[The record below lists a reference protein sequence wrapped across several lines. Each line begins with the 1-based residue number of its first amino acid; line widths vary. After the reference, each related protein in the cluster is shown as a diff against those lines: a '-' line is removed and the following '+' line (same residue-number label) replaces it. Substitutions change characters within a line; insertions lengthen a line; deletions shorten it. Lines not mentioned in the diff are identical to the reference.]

1 MKDKLKLVGKVIST
15 VSILIL
21 IIIVVIAV
29 ILMVIEI
36 LCPQSEKFIHYGDE
50 NYTFISAEVESG
62 RYSTTYNGSITIED
76 YDKWTNGESGTI
88 IVYNLRNEMISRI
101 SINHIISI
109 VNYGS
114 APTVENIP
122 LKYY

>member
-1 MKDKLKLVGKVIST
+1 MKDKLKLAGKVIST

-21 IIIVVIAV
+21 LITLV
-29 ILMVIEI
+29 ILILMLGVKL
-36 LCPQSEKFIHYGDE
+36 LCPEPKKFIHYEDE
-50 NYTFISAEVESG
+50 NYIFISAQVENG
-62 RYSTTYNGSITIED
+62 KYSKTYNGTITIED

-88 IVYNLRNEMISRI
+88 LIYGLREETVSRI

-114 APTVENIP
+114 APKVENIP
-122 LKYY
+122 LNYY